1 MIRYLLMF
9 FLLFTPMAKA
19 QEVVLGLSDEEVGI
33 DTFFNGSELFVY
45 GAIRPSVEILLGFD
59 DPFEVV
65 ITIASPREPV
75 IVRRKERRYGIWMN
89 VDTVEVDAAP
99 QFYAV
104 ATTKPLDEL
113 ISATDD
119 LRYSIS
125 VQQMI
130 RSVGAPMNI
139 EDAAAFPAAV
149 KRIREQKGYY
159 EVLDGAVHLRA
170 NTLFSTAL
178 SLPANI
184 TDGAYDLRV
193 FILRE
198 GQVAATFATQIDVQ
212 KVGLERWL
220 YNMAHVRPLLY
231 GIMSVFIAVIAGWGA
246 SAVFSRLLRG

>member
-1 MIRYLLMF
+1 MIRYLAALF
-9 FLLFTPMAKA
+9 ILLAPIAKA
-19 QEVVLGLSDEEVGI
+19 QEVVVGLSDEEVGI

-104 ATTKPLDEL
+104 ATTKPFDEL
-113 ISATDD
+113 VTATDD

-125 VQQMI
+125 AAHMI

-139 EDAAAFPAAV
+139 ENAANFPAALQ
-149 KRIREQKGYY
+149 RINTEKGYY
-159 EVLDGAVHLRA
+159 EVLDGAVDLKA

-178 SLPANI
+178 KLPANI

-198 GQVAATFATQIDVQ
+198 GAVAATFETQIDVQ

-220 YNMAHVRPLLY
+220 HSLAYNQPMIY
-231 GIMSVFIAVIAGWGA
+231 GIMSVLIAIFAGWGA
-246 SAVFSRLLRG
+246 SVAFGRLLRG